1 MLPMLIDRLLPKF
14 DTTTIRRIRVAAEP
28 HDVYAALLQL
38 DFTAIEAK
46 SYVLCAFVGL
56 RELPQR
62 VRRLPNRLYRW
73 LRGRKR
79 LSAETTSYRLSD
91 LSEQGAWVKLADSV
105 DEEFVF
111 GLIGKFWQLH
121 YGALPIHAR
130 EFAAFDAPGYAKTA
144 CSFVVRPDGAGHS
157 LVTYEVRTATTD
169 ATARNWF
176 RWYWRSIAPCVI
188 YLMQRALRAIKAEAE
203 SSAMQHARLS
213 APTMRERTA

>member
-1 MLPMLIDRLLPKF
+1 MLPNLIDRILPNF
-14 DTTTIRRIRVAAEP
+14 DATTIRRIRIAAEP
-28 HDVYAALLQL
+28 HEVYAALLQL

-62 VRRLPNRLYRW
+62 LRRLPNRCYRW
-73 LRGRKR
+73 LRGRQP
-79 LSAETTSYRLSD
+79 LPPESSSYRLSD
-91 LSEQGAWVKLADSV
+91 LSEQGAWVKLAEQS

-111 GLIGKFWQLH
+111 GLIGKFWQMH

-130 EFAAFDAPGYAKTA
+130 EFAAFDVPGYAKTA

-169 ATARNWF
+169 ASARRWF
-176 RWYWRSIAPCVI
+176 RWYWRSIAPCVV
-188 YLMQRALRAIKAEAE
+188 YLMHRALQAIKAEAE
-203 SSAMQHARLS
+203 GSAIQHAQSS
-213 APTMRERTA
+213 APTMLGRTA